1 MFPSSSEAQRYRTV
15 LCLIH
20 PRLPEI
26 DQTYKLGYIHI
37 LDYYTAGRMNK
48 LEQHTTAE
56 VNPPKH
62 KVEQKNPDTKKY
74 QLYDLIYIKF
84 KDRQINKLEEIEFR

>member
-1 MFPSSSEAQRYRTV
+1 MTQKSHPGTNTSKMCTDVPQQREAQRYRTA

-20 PRLPEI
+20 PRLTEV
-26 DQTYKLGYIHI
+26 DQMRKLRYIHI
-37 LDYYTAGRMNK
+37 LEYYTAGRMNK

-62 KVEQKNPDTKKY
+62 KVEQKNPDTKST
-74 QLYDLIYIKF
+74 
-84 KDRQINKLEEIEFR
+84 NSMT